1 MGDVAELAW
10 LEVPSEALGLPLK
23 LLVDIEMRLLRV
35 SVGGVLGCVVEPVE
49 VGCPVLVL
57 GAPLTSCVDID
68 EAPVRRE
75 VLSVDIEGEGDVAV
89 AVAVLV
95 PSGKEGAEIL
105 GTVKTV
111 EWPSEKE
118 IVVVLPGNMLMV
130 VIPIPLNEITSV
142 VKLPIME
149 GVVS

>member
-10 LEVPSEALGLPLK
+10 LEVPSEALGLPSK
-23 LLVDIEMRLLRV
+23 LLVDTEMRLLRV

-57 GAPLTSCVDID
+57 GAPLTFCVDID
-68 EAPVRRE
+68 EVPVRRE